1 MPVTATLVDGL
12 LVEEAS
18 GILSG
23 SCSGPWKRHGE
34 LPGSMLSEPAPLV
47 YPRPVVFLDFGIG
60 STWGEWLARVRV
72 QSRDVA
78 NAKKTPIS

>member
-1 MPVTATLVDGL
+1 
-12 LVEEAS
+12 
-18 GILSG
+18 
-23 SCSGPWKRHGE
+23 
-34 LPGSMLSEPAPLV
+34 MLSEPAPLV

-60 STWGEWLARVRV
+60 STWGEWLARFRV